1 MANAAIHKF
10 MFNLGISVL
19 YVILTFV
26 VAYTNVDFVCGFNL
40 VCDAENSE
48 QRAYLLTGQLIM
60 FLNLWMLYFFVNV
73 NFFRDGAFSGR
84 QLVWPAITSTLLA
97 AIVFVSA
104 IYVMTIVAVA
114 FLILTGI
121 GLR

>member
-1 MANAAIHKF
+1 MNRF
-10 MFNLGISVL
+10 MYNLGIAIL

-26 VAYTNVDFVCGFNL
+26 LAYINVDFVCGFNL
-40 VCDAENSE
+40 VCDADNSE
-48 QRAYLLTGQLIM
+48 QQAYLLTGQLIM

-73 NFFRDGAFSGR
+73 NFFRDGDISGR

-97 AIVFVSA
+97 AILFVTA
-104 IYVMTIVAVA
+104 IYVMTVVGVA